1 MLNMR
6 SNSYDNQG
14 WGKWNNNLN
23 YQFIKVKNI
32 SYYKLVSCKWYH
44 HHGD

>member
-6 SNSYDNQG
+6 SKSYDNQG
-14 WGKWNNNLN
+14 WGKWNNLN
-23 YQFIKVKNI
+23 YQIIKVKNI
-32 SYYKLVSCKWYH
+32 SYYKLVSCKWHH